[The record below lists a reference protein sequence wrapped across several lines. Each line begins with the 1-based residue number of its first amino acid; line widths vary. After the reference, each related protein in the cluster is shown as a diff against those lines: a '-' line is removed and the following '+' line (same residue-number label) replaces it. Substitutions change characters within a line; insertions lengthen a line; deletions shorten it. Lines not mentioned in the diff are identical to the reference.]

1 LYNTI
6 HIRPLKKTPKSIG
19 AAKESKRRFPSVAF
33 FVSQEVGI
41 EKRSGNGPRT
51 SIGERKKKDGK
62 KSSTK

>member
-6 HIRPLKKTPKSIG
+6 PIRTLKKKPKSIG

-41 EKRSGNGPRT
+41 EKRSGNGPITLKVR
-51 SIGERKKKDGK
+51 RKKMGGK
-62 KSSTK
+62 KRTTK